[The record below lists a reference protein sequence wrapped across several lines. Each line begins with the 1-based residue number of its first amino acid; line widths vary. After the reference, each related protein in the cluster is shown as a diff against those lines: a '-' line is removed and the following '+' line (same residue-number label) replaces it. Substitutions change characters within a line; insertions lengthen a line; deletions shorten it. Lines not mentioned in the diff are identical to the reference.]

1 MTNKTAALQVE
12 RVNVSFGGLRALN
25 DVYLEIAKNEVV
37 GLIGPNGAGKT
48 TLFNALCGLVT
59 PDSGELHLNGKKHD
73 FPKPFELVDLGIA
86 RTLQGVGL
94 FGDLTVLENV
104 MIGAQHLAQT
114 GLISAALGRNRKDE
128 DQIRNKARVAL
139 ERVYAGGIAH
149 RRADTLAYPDT
160 KRVAIAR
167 ALVSE
172 PKILMLDEPAGGLGA
187 QDIEWMNSLIKNLSV
202 DMSVLLIE
210 HHMDVVMSVC
220 SRLYVL
226 NFGEVI
232 ASGDAETVRLCA
244 AIQQLWLLILGQ
256 ETTMSLNVSNLTVHH
271 GAICAVNQV
280 SLAVPTGKLAAV
292 IGANGAGKTTLLR
305 ALSGLN
311 HPTHGSIMWKGERIV
326 GMKPEALVRRGISHV
341 SEGKSVIPE
350 LTVRE
355 NLELGAIWRRNAKE
369 SKESIDQV
377 VSIFPRLGERLQQRA
392 DTLSGGER
400 QMLAIGRAIMSKPQL
415 LLLDEPSLG
424 LAPLVIEHIFQTI
437 RDLTTSMNLTVLLV
451 EQNAMGALKIADLGI
466 VLNLGKVVAI
476 NHAQALIDDPAVRAA
491 YLGY

>member
-1 MTNKTAALQVE
+1 
-12 RVNVSFGGLRALN
+12 
-25 DVYLEIAKNEVV
+25 LE
-37 GLIGPNGAGKT
+37 
-48 TLFNALCGLVT
+48 
-59 PDSGELHLNGKKHD
+59 
-73 FPKPFELVDLGIA
+73 
-86 RTLQGVGL
+86 
-94 FGDLTVLENV
+94 
-104 MIGAQHLAQT
+104 
-114 GLISAALGRNRKDE
+114 
-128 DQIRNKARVAL
+128 
-139 ERVYAGGIAH
+139 
-149 RRADTLAYPDT
+149 
-160 KRVAIAR
+160 
-167 ALVSE
+167 
-172 PKILMLDEPAGGLGA
+172 
-187 QDIEWMNSLIKNLSV
+187 
-202 DMSVLLIE
+202 
-210 HHMDVVMSVC
+210 
-220 SRLYVL
+220 
-226 NFGEVI
+226 
-232 ASGDAETVRLCA
+232 
-244 AIQQLWLLILGQ
+244 Q
-256 ETTMSLNVSNLTVHH
+256 EATMSLNVSNLTVHH

-280 SLAVPTGKLAAV
+280 SLAVPTGKLAAI

-311 HPTHGSIMWKGERIV
+311 HPTHGSVMWKGEKIV
-326 GMKPEALVRRGISHV
+326 GMKPEVLVRRGISHV

-377 VSIFPRLGERLQQRA
+377 VSIFPRLGERLEQRA

-424 LAPLVIEHIFQTI
+424 LAPLVIEQIFQTI

-466 VLNLGKVVAI
+466 VLNLGKVVAM

>member
-1 MTNKTAALQVE
+1 
-12 RVNVSFGGLRALN
+12 
-25 DVYLEIAKNEVV
+25 
-37 GLIGPNGAGKT
+37 
-48 TLFNALCGLVT
+48 
-59 PDSGELHLNGKKHD
+59 
-73 FPKPFELVDLGIA
+73 
-86 RTLQGVGL
+86 
-94 FGDLTVLENV
+94 
-104 MIGAQHLAQT
+104 
-114 GLISAALGRNRKDE
+114 
-128 DQIRNKARVAL
+128 
-139 ERVYAGGIAH
+139 
-149 RRADTLAYPDT
+149 
-160 KRVAIAR
+160 
-167 ALVSE
+167 
-172 PKILMLDEPAGGLGA
+172 
-187 QDIEWMNSLIKNLSV
+187 
-202 DMSVLLIE
+202 
-210 HHMDVVMSVC
+210 
-220 SRLYVL
+220 
-226 NFGEVI
+226 
-232 ASGDAETVRLCA
+232 
-244 AIQQLWLLILGQ
+244 
-256 ETTMSLNVSNLTVHH
+256 MSLNVSNLTVHH

-280 SLAVPTGKLAAV
+280 SIAVPTGKLAAI

-311 HPTHGSIMWKGERIV
+311 HPTHGSVMWKGEKIV
-326 GMKPEALVRRGISHV
+326 GLKPEVLVRRGVSHV

-377 VSIFPRLGERLQQRA
+377 VSIFPRLGERIQQRA

-424 LAPLVIEHIFQTI
+424 LAPLVVEQIFQTI

-451 EQNAMGALKIADLGI
+451 EQNAMGALRIADLGI